1 MIAVSNDFLTD
12 VNSND
17 NRRFMPII
25 TITLADSTVLNIQP
39 TDVMANGLSI
49 NESVSGD
56 EILEF
61 GSVIINECQIILNN
75 MKGQFDAYDFANA
88 VVNVQISLDLTT
100 GVTETFQRGVYYVN
114 GQDFN
119 NSVVALTCL
128 DALSKFDRELT
139 SSLVYPATLLQMAQ
153 DICAE
158 CGHALVTAS
167 FPNYTLSF
175 SEAPWES
182 GTTFRQALS
191 YIAQI
196 ACCNAYANE
205 NGRIELKWYDV
216 AALASGT
223 GLVDIP
229 ALYTINTAM
238 DDSVI
243 TGVRAVLK
251 DPGSSSLL
259 REYKN
264 GADGNVLSIEGN
276 PLVTPTN
283 AQGIVDTIGAAV
295 VGMTYR
301 KANWTHLSSPYL
313 QAGDVAAIYDGKGT
327 EYRVLVSST
336 DFTIQNRQ
344 NSVSAAATPARNS
357 AALYS
362 ERIKNYLNVAPEI
375 AEAVQ
380 TANEAKTIADNTDQY
395 FWFKA
400 TGSDTGA
407 HITTIPQD
415 DFENTPAGGNTLI
428 RSNGI
433 ALRNAL
439 EEIVTIST
447 NGQTFNNEYSHK
459 TFEVGRLESSTYLSK
474 KDWVEF
480 TGEST
485 ISLPWKATSLDS
497 VRAYDSSYGYLYGRD
512 ISKYSL
518 PVGGSTVVTI
528 SSGEVTSLL
537 NIGAAY
543 LVITYTATGRFPF
556 YTFGSSGLGDI
567 GLSSVREGE
576 NCIASGKAAHAE
588 GSESVASGIYSHAEC
603 SSKATGLGSHSEG
616 VSTTA
621 SGGMAHAEGDQC
633 TASGSYSHAQNRVTI
648 AGYEA
653 QTALGKF
660 NDNQS
665 GNAVE
670 IGNGTADN
678 ARSNALTV
686 DWDGRVKCGDYAGNL
701 TSIFDIFYPV
711 GSYYE
716 TSDTSF
722 DPNVTWGGTWSLE
735 TEGLV
740 HIGAGA
746 NYAVGATGG
755 EATHTLTV
763 DEIPAHSHIRN
774 RNSGYDNN
782 FATGSGRT
790 IPTNNSVGNQ
800 GNIRTADTGGGQAH
814 NNMQP
819 YVVVNRWHR
828 TA

>member
-39 TDVMANGLSI
+39 TDVMANGLSGLSI
-49 NESVSGD
+49 KESVSGD

-75 MKGQFDAYDFANA
+75 MEGQFDAYDFANA

-182 GTTFRQALS
+182 GTTFRQALA
-191 YIAQI
+191 YIAQV

-259 REYKN
+259 REFKN

-400 TGSDTGA
+400 TGADTGA

-415 DFENTPAGGNTLI
+415 DFENIPAGGNTLI

-439 EEIVTIST
+439 DELATFTTTQAQVGSSSSGHTTISA
-447 NGQTFNNEYSHK
+447 NGLKVYGYNGTVELATIGYGDVYQSGIITTGAYASLGGRPEAVSNFSPTSTYHIGDMCIYDGK
-459 TFEVGRLESSTYLSK
+459 TFVCRREITTPGA
-474 KDWVEF
+474 WN
-480 TGEST
+480 
-485 ISLPWKATSLDS
+485 P
-497 VRAYDSSYGYLYGRD
+497 LYWQ
-512 ISKYSL
+512 YY
-518 PVGGSTVVTI
+518 
-528 SSGEVTSLL
+528 
-537 NIGAAY
+537 IGALSVAEGY
-543 LVITYTATGRFPF
+543 SVAAGQEGHSEGWYST
-556 YTFGSSGLGDI
+556 SI
-567 GLSSVREGE
+567 GINSHAEGE
-576 NCIASGKAAHAE
+576 FSIAAQNVSHAE
-588 GSESVASGIYSHAEC
+588 GSYTLAAGDYSH
-603 SSKATGLGSHSEG
+603 S
-616 VSTTA
+616 
-621 SGGMAHAEGDQC
+621 
-633 TASGSYSHAQNRVTI
+633 QNRGTI
-648 AGYEA
+648 AGYSD

-665 GNAVE
+665 GNAAE
-670 IGNGTADN
+670 IGNGTADS

-686 DWDGRVKCGDYAGNL
+686 A
-701 TSIFDIFYPV
+701 
-711 GSYYE
+711 
-716 TSDTSF
+716 
-722 DPNVTWGGTWSLE
+722 WGGNVEMALDTTAASG
-735 TEGLV
+735 TEDGDLYAAITALV
-740 HIGAGA
+740 WEG
-746 NYAVGATGG
+746 
-755 EATHTLTV
+755 TV
-763 DEIPAHSHIRN
+763 ID
-774 RNSGYDNN
+774 
-782 FATGSGRT
+782 
-790 IPTNNSVGNQ
+790 
-800 GNIRTADTGGGQAH
+800 
-814 NNMQP
+814 
-819 YVVVNRWHR
+819 
-828 TA
+828 